1 MFNNF
6 YDKFKN
12 FMKENFLFLLFLILF
27 VVVTF
32 VRVPYEVNMPGGV
45 INLGNRVTVDGESV
59 AIDGS
64 FNMAY
69 VSVVQ
74 GSIPYILLSYI
85 IPDWDVV
92 PESETMYENETIED
106 ANKRSKLYLE
116 QSIDYATVV
125 AMDQAGVAYQISN
138 RVNYVAFIGEEA
150 KTTLKVGDNILS
162 INGEGIED
170 INVMSDR
177 IQDIKPGEKVSFIVL
192 RNNKEVE
199 ASAVIY
205 EEDGKN
211 YVGIS
216 AITTFDLDTDVDI
229 KISTKASESG
239 PSGGMMMT
247 LMVYNALTKQDLTHG
262 MNIVGTGTI
271 NLDGSVGDIGGVKYK
286 LMGAVKNDADVF
298 LVPSGNYEEA
308 IKVKKEK
315 GYKIDIVS
323 VEKFSD
329 VVEYLE
335 GISWCIT
342 IEML

>member
-45 INLGNRVTVDGESV
+45 INLGTRVTVDGESV
-59 AIDGS
+59 AIDGY

-162 INGEGIED
+162 INGEEIED

-335 GISWCIT
+335 GIS
-342 IEML
+342 

>member
-6 YDKFKN
+6 YDRFKN

-162 INGEGIED
+162 INGEEIED

-335 GISWCIT
+335 GIS
-342 IEML
+342 